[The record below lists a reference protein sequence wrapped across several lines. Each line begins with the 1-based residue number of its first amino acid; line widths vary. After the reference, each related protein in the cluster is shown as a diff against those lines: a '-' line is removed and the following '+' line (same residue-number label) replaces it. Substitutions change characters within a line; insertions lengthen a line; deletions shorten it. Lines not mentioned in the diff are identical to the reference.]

1 MKKTKIY
8 FNIIVAIYLSLN
20 SITFAKEQSYK
31 IISLVNDTVITN
43 YDLEKRLKL
52 FSFLNNTEINDKNI
66 NHYANEMLKLMIDEK
81 LQLEQINKYEVGV
94 KDEEIEEYM
103 KRAFVGPNQKIND
116 FYDSLKFNNIDIE
129 ILKESI
135 SIQIGW
141 NELAGLLYYRASEI
155 NKIDLAKIIEQDP
168 LLTEEQGKNILIQ
181 KQITLRA
188 KKLLRDLRAE
198 ANIEN
203 R

>member
-8 FNIIVAIYLSLN
+8 FNIIVVIYLSLN

-81 LQLEQINKYEVGV
+81 LQLEQINKYEVRV

-103 KRAFVGPNQKIND
+103 KRAFVGSNQKIND

-141 NELAGLLYYRASEI
+141 NELAGLLFYRASEI

>member
-8 FNIIVAIYLSLN
+8 FNIIVVIYLSLN

-103 KRAFVGPNQKIND
+103 KRAFVGSNQKIND

-141 NELAGLLYYRASEI
+141 NELAGLLFYRASEI